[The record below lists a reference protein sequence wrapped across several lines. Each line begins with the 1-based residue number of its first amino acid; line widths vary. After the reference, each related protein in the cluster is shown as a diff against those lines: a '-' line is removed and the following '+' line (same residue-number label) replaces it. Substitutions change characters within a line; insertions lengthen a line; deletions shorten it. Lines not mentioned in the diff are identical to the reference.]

1 MAQPTGYFPT
11 GLWPDGYWVEGYW
24 PLGEDVGNQDLSF
37 DLSVVSALTSD
48 RILVKKALT
57 SDRLRLTT

>member
-1 MAQPTGYFPT
+1 MAQPTGYWPA
-11 GLWPDGYWVEGYW
+11 GIWPDGYWADGYW
-24 PLGEDVGNQDLSF
+24 PDGHAYQDLSF